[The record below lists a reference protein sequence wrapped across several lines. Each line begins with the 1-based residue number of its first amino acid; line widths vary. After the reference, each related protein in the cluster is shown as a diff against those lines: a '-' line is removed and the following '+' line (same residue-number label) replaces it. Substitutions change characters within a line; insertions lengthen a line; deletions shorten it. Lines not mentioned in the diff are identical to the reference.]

1 VVIQIET
8 IGALAAVETIA
19 RLEGVDEL
27 FIGPYDLSQA
37 LGRPGD
43 VMHAEVLGAGQRV
56 IAAAHGAG
64 IAVSAFANSR
74 EAADRWREMGV
85 DRLMYSADANILAQ
99 ALRRVRNELR

>member
-1 VVIQIET
+1 
-8 IGALAAVETIA
+8 
-19 RLEGVDEL
+19 
-27 FIGPYDLSQA
+27 
-37 LGRPGD
+37 
-43 VMHAEVLGAGQRV
+43 V

-99 ALRRVRNELR
+99 ALRRVREELR